1 MIIEWNKVSKLK
13 LGSNDLIFY
22 CYYEVAA
29 IWAAKR
35 HCYVLADWSLKLKLR
50 LKLDGDDNIDEVI
63 ADKHVTEEDV
73 IDKNDKKRLTS
84 RLVFG
89 YEGFY

>member
-35 HCYVLADWSLKLKLR
+35 HCYVLAD
-50 LKLDGDDNIDEVI
+50 
-63 ADKHVTEEDV
+63 
-73 IDKNDKKRLTS
+73 
-84 RLVFG
+84 
-89 YEGFY
+89 